1 MVKSEKNKLSLPE
14 DEIESFGKLL
24 FKLIDE
30 KVIPSKYSAYTK
42 NFLKQAAS
50 KGRNSEI
57 EKSILNSAFNVP
69 VNLSQTGEILFIGN
83 NCKEQL
89 GYEPDELTGRK
100 FIDLI
105 TETDGEKASEIIAK
119 LFRDKNIYSDS
130 LSVKNKSGGS
140 VLMKFTVEVIET
152 GAGPIGQGRLQNLN
166 ERLKAEK
173 YIRTSENVFKNVWK
187 KSSEGMLLTDE
198 NGVVFM
204 CNDSYARMFGLS
216 KPKIEGQLF
225 SSVYSNDTSRK
236 ILNNYLIRF
245 KNDSFLSGYEGTYR
259 LKNQSSIDLEVSHS
273 FIKGIKNQ
281 KLLLSIYRD
290 ISGRKANESLFKK
303 KDVLLQ
309 AIAEA
314 TKTLI
319 SVNDPEQGFNTAL
332 GILGTTTQVSRVY
345 IVKHQS
351 VDGTKDKYMT
361 MIYEWCSKETQSQ
374 IIDPSSQNLSYS
386 RFTSVKFYENLS
398 HGKSINLLVNK
409 LPEEKP
415 QNFC

>member
-152 GAGPIGQGRLQNLN
+152 GAGPIGQGRL
-166 ERLKAEK
+166 
-173 YIRTSENVFKNVWK
+173 
-187 KSSEGMLLTDE
+187 
-198 NGVVFM
+198 
-204 CNDSYARMFGLS
+204 
-216 KPKIEGQLF
+216 
-225 SSVYSNDTSRK
+225 
-236 ILNNYLIRF
+236 
-245 KNDSFLSGYEGTYR
+245 
-259 LKNQSSIDLEVSHS
+259 
-273 FIKGIKNQ
+273 
-281 KLLLSIYRD
+281 
-290 ISGRKANESLFKK
+290 
-303 KDVLLQ
+303 
-309 AIAEA
+309 
-314 TKTLI
+314 
-319 SVNDPEQGFNTAL
+319 
-332 GILGTTTQVSRVY
+332 
-345 IVKHQS
+345 
-351 VDGTKDKYMT
+351 
-361 MIYEWCSKETQSQ
+361 
-374 IIDPSSQNLSYS
+374 
-386 RFTSVKFYENLS
+386 
-398 HGKSINLLVNK
+398 
-409 LPEEKP
+409 
-415 QNFC
+415 